1 MFLDRRKELYSIFQ
15 KHDILIIEDD
25 PYCIPPFQRDKSDL
39 DFLQME
45 EYPVGGD
52 ESMKSTFMTGEELL
66 KSLIPSFLSLDTDG
80 RVVRLDSLSKVLAPG
95 IRLGLSSLPD
105 HPSPHSHHISLPL
118 HPSRP
123 TAPPRLQLISHLTP
137 S

>member
-52 ESMKSTFMTGEELL
+52 ESMKSTFMTGRELL

-95 IRLGLSSLPD
+95 IRLGLFPPQLRLPT
-105 HPSPHSHHISLPL
+105 PIISLFPSTPCHPAASKAPTHFPL
-118 HPSRP
+118 SPS
-123 TAPPRLQLISHLTP
+123 
-137 S
+137 